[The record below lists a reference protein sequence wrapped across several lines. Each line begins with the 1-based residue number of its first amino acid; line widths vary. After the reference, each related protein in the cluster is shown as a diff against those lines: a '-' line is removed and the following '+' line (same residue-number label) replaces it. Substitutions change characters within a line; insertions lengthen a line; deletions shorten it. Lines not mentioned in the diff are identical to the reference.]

1 MKKVIVLM
9 VGMCILFFVTGCNT
23 REEKVVTTQEQYQK
37 IFDENN
43 YVIIDVRNKHE
54 YDTNHVKGAINI
66 PYKEIDDDIDIAKDK
81 ILFVYCY
88 SGTRSKIAYDALVKL
103 GYTVYDLG
111 AFDRITLDKT
121 NA

>member
-1 MKKVIVLM
+1 MKKVV
-9 VGMCILFFVTGCNT
+9 ILIFGIFLLFSVTGCNK
-23 REEKVVTTQEQYQK
+23 EEKVITTQEQYK
-37 IFDENN
+37 EIFNENN

-54 YDTNHVKGAINI
+54 YDTNHVVGAINI
-66 PYKEIDDDIDIAKDK
+66 PYKEIENIDISKDK